1 MLGSPIERVCV
12 FWSNVFWGGRQR
24 GALVVSAVEEGVGS
38 MRLHGVN
45 RMSRLCRD
53 ALSQQLRLFFSG
65 GVFILGETRLSF
77 IVLLA

>member
-12 FWSNVFWGGRQR
+12 FWSNVFGGASK

-65 GVFILGETRLSF
+65 GGILGETRLSF